1 MQYIFEKMKIE
12 ELEETIALVKR
23 VFDEFET
30 PYYSQEGIENF
41 YKFASYDNLKALLS
55 RNMQMI
61 VAKDNS
67 KIIGMIAFR
76 DNSHI
81 SMLFVNKN
89 YHKQGI
95 ASNLVKMAKFQCREN
110 NMELQTI
117 TVNSSP
123 YAVCFYHKLG
133 FVDTNSEQLVD
144 GIRFTPM
151 KLDVYN
157 FKEYAEEY
165 FEYLYQTKKECFKW
179 YVEKC
184 YGEWKDDF
192 QIKFFKDEM
201 EKLKQNVHMITYKNS
216 IIGLLIND
224 INEENESVIHLIYID
239 KKYQGKGIG
248 TQILEE
254 QLQIDKE
261 NNRNT
266 ILRVFKENPA
276 RFLYQRLGFEI
287 YGETEFH
294 YLMRRVL
301 KKES

>member
-1 MQYIFEKMKIE
+1 MQYTFEKMKIE
-12 ELEETIALVKR
+12 ELEETLSLVKR
-23 VFDEFET
+23 VFDEFEAT
-30 PYYSQEGIENF
+30 YYCQEGIENF
-41 YKFASYDNLKALLS
+41 YKFASYNNLKELLK
-55 RNMQMI
+55 RNMQII
-61 VAKDNS
+61 VAKNKN

-81 SMLFVNKN
+81 AMLFVDKN

-123 YAVCFYHKLG
+123 YAVGFYHKLG

-192 QIKFFKDEM
+192 QIKFFKDFI
-201 EKLKQNVHMITYKNS
+201 EKDKENIKLIEYKNKV
-216 IIGLLIND
+216 IGLFTNSIDEN
-224 INEENESVIHLIYID
+224 NESVIGLLYID

-254 QLQIDKE
+254 QLQKDKA
-261 NNRNT
+261 NGRNT

-276 RFLYQRLGFEI
+276 RFLYQRVGFEI

-294 YLMRRVL
+294 YLMRHVL
-301 KKES
+301 K